1 MNAKEKLQQDL
12 IERLGTVIVP
22 IKLRTLAEYF
32 SKSSRTI
39 RNHLNELINENN
51 APWMLLNAEVM
62 RDPTKQG
69 KMKLKTYWFDKQEL
83 EALFAL
89 SSIIEQFPTE
99 SNFKK
104 LISPF
109 KNRIDEILKNN
120 NQQNNLVQKIKL
132 IEIAGRKITEQVFQ
146 NISQALLENKQL
158 QISFWNRFTD
168 QTTSRKI
175 SAITLIKYKDN
186 WLLDAYCH
194 HKKELRTFSL
204 EAIQQIQIIDQTAKQ
219 IPKKQQQTHYQASYG
234 IYAGKDNK
242 LATLIFNPYISRWVK
257 DEHWHPLQTGKLL
270 KNGSYQLTIPYNND
284 TELISEILKHGANV
298 KVIAPQELKDKIIK
312 VLENTLKVYKN

>member
-1 MNAKEKLQQDL
+1 MNTKEKLQQDL
-12 IERLGTVIVP
+12 IEYLSSMKNP
-22 IKLRTLAEYF
+22 KELSFLAEYF
-32 SKSSRTI
+32 SKTPRTI
-39 RNHLNELINENN
+39 RNHINELIDYNN
-51 APWMLLNAEVM
+51 APWEIKN
-62 RDPTKQG
+62 G
-69 KMKLKTYWFDKQEL
+69 KVSLDKTLPHRIKLQTYWFDKKEL

-89 SSIIEQFPTE
+89 SSIVEQFPAE

-109 KNRIDEILKNN
+109 KNRINEILKNN
-120 NQQNNLVQKIKL
+120 HQQNNLVQKIKL

-204 EAIQQIQIIDQTAKQ
+204 ESIQQIKIIDKTAKQ
-219 IPKKQQQTHYQASYG
+219 IFKKQQQTHYQTSYG

-257 DEHWHPLQTGKLL
+257 DEQWHPLQTGKLL

-298 KVIAPQELKDKIIK
+298 KVIAPQELKDKVIEE
-312 VLENTLKVYKN
+312 LEKTLNVYKN